1 MYDKLIFEKSVKGA
15 NKRKLFECSTSI
27 VPQKF
32 ARKKKLDLP
41 DVAEIDLVRHFS
53 ELARKSHGVSN
64 GFYPLGS
71 CTMKYNPM
79 INEEVASIA
88 EFQNIHPLQSVD
100 DMQGSLEV
108 MHNLKEALCEVTGMD
123 DMTLQPSAGAHG
135 ELTSLMMIKQYH
147 ASRGETNRNKVFVP
161 DSAHGTNP
169 ASAAMVGYEVV
180 EIPSTEGGF
189 VDAEKLRELADDT
202 TAALMLT
209 NPNTLGIFEKDIVQI
224 ADIIHKAGG
233 KLYYDGANMNAI
245 MGIVRPGDMG
255 FDVMHLNLHKTFSTP
270 HGGGGPGSGP
280 VGCTK
285 ELAPFLPNPQ
295 VRKSGNKY
303 VFECSDKSI
312 GKVKSFYGNFL
323 VNLRAYTYILSLGGC
338 GLKEASVTAVLNA
351 NYMKAKLKNH
361 YVMQS
366 DGYCMHEFVMSAA
379 KIMED
384 TGVSALDIS
393 KSMLDA
399 KIHPPTMYFPLIV
412 KEALMIEPT
421 ETESMQTLDYACDVM
436 INSAK
441 MAYEDADAL
450 HNAPITTPVKRL
462 DEVSAARKP
471 VVRYIEE
478 SEK

>member
-1 MYDKLIFEKSVKGA
+1 MYNKLIFEKSVCGA
-15 NKRKLFECSTSI
+15 NKRNLFECDESR
-27 VPQKF
+27 VPSKF
-32 ARKKKLDLP
+32 ARAEKLDLP
-41 DVAEIDLVRHFS
+41 DVAEIDLVRHYQ
-53 ELARKSHGVSN
+53 ELARKSHGVAN

-71 CTMKYNPM
+71 CTMKYNPA
-79 INEEVASIA
+79 INEEVASISYFA
-88 EFQNIHPLQSVD
+88 DIHPLQSED

-108 MHNLKEALCEVTGMD
+108 MHNLKQSLCEVTGMD

-135 ELTSLMMIKQYH
+135 ELTSLMMIKQFH
-147 ASRGETNRNKVFVP
+147 ESKGEGHRHIVFVP

-169 ASAAMVGYEVV
+169 ASAAMVGYDVV
-180 EIPSTEGGF
+180 EIPSTDGGF
-189 VDAEKLRELADDT
+189 VDVEKLRELADEN

-209 NPNTLGIFEKDIVQI
+209 NPNTLGIFERDIVEI
-224 ADIIHKAGG
+224 AAVIHKAGG

-295 VRKSGNKY
+295 VRKKGDKY
-303 VFECSDKSI
+303 VFEYTDTSI

-323 VNLRAYTYILSLGGC
+323 INLRAYTYILSLGGN
-338 GLKEASVTAVLNA
+338 GLKEASVNAVLNA
-351 NYMKAKLKNH
+351 NYMKARLKDT
-361 YVMQS
+361 YLMQAQ
-366 DGYCMHEFVMSAA
+366 GYCMHEFVMSAQ
-379 KIMED
+379 KIYED
-384 TGVSALDIS
+384 TGVRTMDIA

-399 KIHPPTMYFPLIV
+399 KIHPPTVYFPLIV

-421 ETESMQTLDYACDVM
+421 ETESKQTLDYACDVL

-441 MAYEDADAL
+441 MAYENPDEL
-450 HNAPITTPVKRL
+450 HAAPKTMPVKRL
-462 DEVSAARKP
+462 DEVGAARKP
-471 VVRYIEE
+471 IVKYMKAEE
-478 SEK
+478 